1 MTIDELDNYINNKM
15 NKDENLITF
24 TYYEIRVKMN
34 LSKEEVVI
42 ATDLIKKKLE
52 NNNYTVL
59 FPGDVYYKHNQKVI
73 VKENELLVA
82 IKN

>member
-59 FPGDVYYKHNQKVI
+59 FHGDVYYKHNQKVT

>member
-34 LSKEEVVI
+34 L
-42 ATDLIKKKLE
+42 
-52 NNNYTVL
+52 
-59 FPGDVYYKHNQKVI
+59 
-73 VKENELLVA
+73 
-82 IKN
+82 

>member
-15 NKDENLITF
+15 NKEGNFIIF

-52 NNNYTVL
+52 NNNYTVSWRCIL
-59 FPGDVYYKHNQKVI
+59 
-73 VKENELLVA
+73 
-82 IKN
+82 